1 MYRIACCRGLVVFL
15 LIFGLAGVALAG
27 EPTESIKQTTDKI
40 IAILQDPV
48 LKEAD
53 KEPDRRRLIRRAAD
67 ERFNWNEMARR
78 SLAQHWKKRTN
89 QEKEEFVTL
98 YADLLERTYMKRL
111 ENYSGEKVTYDGE
124 RIEGDYSLVDIT
136 VFTSQDLQ
144 IPVQYRLR
152 KRGSDW
158 LIYDVL
164 IEGVSL
170 INNYRQQFNDIILK
184 SSYEDLVEQL
194 RKKVQT
200 NEALDR

>member
-27 EPTESIKQTTDKI
+27 EPTESIRQTTDKI
-40 IAILQDPV
+40 IAILQDPA
-48 LKEAD
+48 LQEPEKESER
-53 KEPDRRRLIRRAAD
+53 KRLIRLAAD
-67 ERFNWNEMARR
+67 ERFNWREMARR
-78 SLAQHWKKRTN
+78 SLARHWKKRTN
-89 QEKEEFVTL
+89 EEKQEFVAL
-98 YADLLERTYMKRL
+98 YADLLERTYMNRI

-124 RIEGDYSLVDIT
+124 RIEGNYSLVNIT
-136 VFTSQDLQ
+136 VYTSQDLE
-144 IPVQYRLR
+144 IPVQYRLK

-164 IEGVSL
+164 VEGVSL

-194 RKKVQT
+194 RKKVA
-200 NEALDR
+200 NE

>member
-27 EPTESIKQTTDKI
+27 KPTESIRQTTDKI
-40 IAILQDPV
+40 IAILQDPA
-48 LKEAD
+48 LQEPEKESER
-53 KEPDRRRLIRRAAD
+53 KRLIRLAAD
-67 ERFNWNEMARR
+67 ERFNWREMARR
-78 SLAQHWKKRTN
+78 SLARHWKKRTN
-89 QEKEEFVTL
+89 EEKQEFVAL
-98 YADLLERTYMKRL
+98 YADLLERTYMNRI

-124 RIEGDYSLVDIT
+124 RIEGNYSLVNIT
-136 VFTSQDLQ
+136 VFTSQDLE

-152 KRGSDW
+152 IRGSDW

-164 IEGVSL
+164 VEGVSL

-194 RKKVQT
+194 RKKVT
-200 NEALDR
+200 TE

>member
-1 MYRIACCRGLVVFL
+1 MYRIACCLGLAVFL
-15 LIFGLAGVALAG
+15 LICGLAGLALAG

-40 IAILQDPV
+40 IAILQDPA
-48 LKEAD
+48 LQEPD
-53 KEPDRRRLIRRAAD
+53 KEPERRRLIRLAAD
-67 ERFNWNEMARR
+67 ERFNWREMARR
-78 SLAQHWKKRTN
+78 SLARHWKKRTD

-98 YADLLERTYMKRL
+98 YADLLERTYMNRL

-152 KRGSDW
+152 KRSSDW
-158 LIYDVL
+158 LIYDVI

-184 SSYEDLVEQL
+184 SSYEGLVEQL
-194 RKKVQT
+194 RKKVA
-200 NEALDR
+200 NE

>member
-15 LIFGLAGVALAG
+15 IIFGLAGVALAG
-27 EPTESIKQTTDKI
+27 KPTESIRQTTDKI
-40 IAILQDPV
+40 IAILQDPA
-48 LKEAD
+48 LQESD
-53 KEPDRRRLIRRAAD
+53 KEPERRRLIRLAAD
-67 ERFNWNEMARR
+67 ERFNWREMARR
-78 SLAQHWKKRTN
+78 SLARHWKKRTN
-89 QEKEEFVTL
+89 EEKQEFVTL
-98 YADLLERTYMKRL
+98 YADLLERTYMSRL

-124 RIEGDYSLVDIT
+124 RIEGNYSLVDIT
-136 VFTSQDLQ
+136 VFTSQDLE

-164 IEGVSL
+164 VEGVSL

-184 SSYEDLVEQL
+184 SSYEGLVEQL

-200 NEALDR
+200 NESLDR

>member
-53 KEPDRRRLIRRAAD
+53 KEPERRRLIRRAAD

-170 INNYRQQFNDIILK
+170 INNYRQQFNDIILR